1 MDVALAVRGSV
12 RRVKDKHLVKLLGAL
27 RPILEH
33 GAHRGIAI
41 NIGIFAFNVIFERGL
56 EGQILVHLHQFCV
69 HLTHTRALVAVQD
82 VLLRS
87 ACVTAFDQH
96 LLHCI
101 LYVLNRRYLV
111 ARSRFQH
118 FFNLFSQTARHLVIL
133 TARCL
138 RRAEDRRRNLVQFKG
153 GLAPIPFDNLLNHT
167 SAILSHIQT
176 LYAHHKI
183 S

>member
-1 MDVALAVRGSV
+1 MDVTLTMCGSM
-12 RRVKDKHLVKLLGAL
+12 RRVEDKHLIKLLGAL

-41 NIGIFAFNVIFERGL
+41 NVGIFAFNVVFERGL
-56 EGQILVHLHQFCV
+56 ERQILIHFHQFCV

-118 FFNLFSQTARHLVIL
+118 FFNLFSEAARHLVIL

-153 GLAPIPFDNLLNHT
+153 SLAPIPFDDLLNHT

-176 LYAHHKI
+176 LCTYHKI